1 MICLSRREYEGSS
14 PYTDEELKAMNH
26 GSEEE
31 QAKFLHEQGVLI
43 ALFVDGIIQTLSL
56 PKAGGVTI
64 VGWSLG
70 NIFTIALRTCIGDLP
85 VDIQERLRSYTR
97 CFIYL
102 GTISPMRYYFLS

>member
-1 MICLSRREYEGSS
+1 
-14 PYTDEELKAMNH
+14 MNH

-31 QAKFLHEQGVLI
+31 QANFLHEQGVLV

-64 VGWSLG
+64 AGWSMG

-97 CFIYL
+97 CFIHL
-102 GTISPMRYYFLS
+102 GTIFPMQYYFLF